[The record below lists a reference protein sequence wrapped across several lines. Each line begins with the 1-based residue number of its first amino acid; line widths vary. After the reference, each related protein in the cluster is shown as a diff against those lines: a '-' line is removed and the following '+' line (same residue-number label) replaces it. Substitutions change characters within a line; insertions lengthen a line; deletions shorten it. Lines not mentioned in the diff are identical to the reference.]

1 MHCVSIGDVFFVDV
15 PAILRFSL
23 ILLFIRLRNVF
34 GQLEGSLEVIGV
46 VGVWLLARNRC
57 LTHLYNFGLIEFWFL
72 RSASASL
79 GSQSVLRLIDC
90 CISSV
95 P

>member
-1 MHCVSIGDVFFVDV
+1 VHCVSIGDVFFVDV

-46 VGVWLLARNRC
+46 IC
-57 LTHLYNFGLIEFWFL
+57 TT
-72 RSASASL
+72 
-79 GSQSVLRLIDC
+79 SVLLSFGFFGQRQL
-90 CISSV
+90 SV
-95 P
+95 GTETY